1 MESIFTT
8 EFTLYFL
15 YGAIRATTPILFAAL
30 GALISRQAGIL
41 NIAIEGTMLTSALF
55 GVIFSAYSQSVFIG
69 LIGAMIAG
77 ILINAFMAYS
87 ALVLKSNMFL
97 TGLAVNLVASGGT
110 IFILYLLTGDKGS
123 SSSLP
128 SLVVPTLDLPIIK
141 DIPYVGDVL
150 SGHNYLTYLSFV
162 FVIIVYFVIYKTDT
176 GLRIRAVGEN
186 PDAAKSVGVD
196 VVKTQFYSFVLAGL
210 FSSLGGAYMSMGY
223 LSFFSRD
230 MMAGRGFIG
239 MAASNL
245 TAGRPVW
252 TMITSLAFGFVDS
265 LSLVM
270 QSLEAPVEFVQ
281 MTPYVA
287 TIVGMVL
294 FSIFIDRKE

>member
-1 MESIFTT
+1 METIFTA
-8 EFTLYFL
+8 EFTMYFL

-30 GALISRQAGIL
+30 GALVSRQAGIL

-55 GVIFSAYSQSVFIG
+55 GVIFSAYTQSIIIG
-69 LIGAMIAG
+69 LIGSMIAG
-77 ILINAFMAYS
+77 ILISAFMAYS

-128 SLVVPTLDLPIIK
+128 SLVVPTLNLPIIK
-141 DIPYVGDVL
+141 NIPYIGNVL
-150 SGHNYLTYLSFV
+150 SGHNLLTYLSFI
-162 FVIIVYFVIYKTDT
+162 FVIVVYFVIYKTDT

-196 VVKTQFYSFVLAGL
+196 VVKTQFYSFVLAGF

-270 QSLEAPVEFVQ
+270 QSLEVPVEFIQ